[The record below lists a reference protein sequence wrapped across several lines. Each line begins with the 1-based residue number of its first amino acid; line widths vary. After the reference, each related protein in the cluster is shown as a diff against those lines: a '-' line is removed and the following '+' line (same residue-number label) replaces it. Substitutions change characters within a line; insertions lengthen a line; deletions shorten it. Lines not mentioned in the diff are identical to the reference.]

1 VSAAQSVPLVAGFQA
16 RRSKRWLALLA
27 GVLASC
33 AVAAMDMDQRALARL
48 RQPPLG
54 LPAVP
59 VPADN
64 PPTTAKIALGRKL
77 FFDRRLSH
85 NRTMSCAMCHIPE
98 QGFTNNEVATPVG
111 VKGRSLPRNAPTVL
125 NVAYE
130 TRLFHDARETS
141 LENQVLSPL
150 LAREEMANPSV
161 GYLIE
166 TITSAPDYDGQFE
179 QAFGAPADV
188 RNIGQAL
195 ASYQRTLVSANA
207 PFDRWYFGGD
217 ADALSLSAQ
226 RGFKLFMGKSGCV
239 QCHSVGG
246 DSVLFT
252 DQRLHVTGAGR
263 RPSGHAG
270 AAGSAVTVELVPGV
284 VTPVQLKPGADSLRQ
299 ELPDTGRMAITHD
312 PADQFAFKT
321 PGLRN
326 VALTAPYM
334 HDGSLETLEAVVRFY
349 RAGGGE
355 LPGRDPLLRPL
366 TLDAEEIADLV
377 AFLESLTGDNV
388 AELINDARSEPIGN

>member
-1 VSAAQSVPLVAGFQA
+1 
-16 RRSKRWLALLA
+16 
-27 GVLASC
+27 
-33 AVAAMDMDQRALARL
+33 
-48 RQPPLG
+48 
-54 LPAVP
+54 
-59 VPADN
+59 
-64 PPTTAKIALGRKL
+64 
-77 FFDRRLSH
+77 
-85 NRTMSCAMCHIPE
+85 
-98 QGFTNNEVATPVG
+98 
-111 VKGRSLPRNAPTVL
+111 
-125 NVAYE
+125 
-130 TRLFHDARETS
+130 
-141 LENQVLSPL
+141 
-150 LAREEMANPSV
+150 MANPSV
-161 GYLIE
+161 GYLLE
-166 TITSAPDYDGQFE
+166 TITAAPDYDGQFE

-226 RGFKLFMGKSGCV
+226 RGFKLFMGNSGCV
-239 QCHSVGG
+239 QCHSLGG
-246 DSVLFT
+246 DSALFT

-263 RPSGHAG
+263 RPSGNAG
-270 AAGSAVTVELVPGV
+270 AAGAAVTVELVPGV
-284 VTPVQLKPGADSLRQ
+284 VTPVQLKPGADSQRQ

-388 AELINDARSEPIGN
+388 AELIDDARSAPIGN